1 MTCTGKSENV
11 GGLKVKGSEDRRA
24 ERPVEVNRELGSRMG
39 IVGMEVGGAATGEF
53 ALAPRPRCLL
63 LDCKPFYE
71 NNKYLEI
78 CDTRIDLIR

>member
-1 MTCTGKSENV
+1 
-11 GGLKVKGSEDRRA
+11 
-24 ERPVEVNRELGSRMG
+24 
-39 IVGMEVGGAATGEF
+39 MEVGGAATGEF